1 MTPAVNLLKKKKI
14 THSLHSFEHD
24 PNSRNFGMEAANAL
38 NLDPKCVF
46 KTLLFSLNGAAKQLA
61 VAIVPVDSS
70 LNLKLAAKAAG
81 VKKAEMAEPTIAQA
95 VTGYLVGGISPIAQK
110 KALPT
115 FIDDSALDLKQILV
129 SGGKRGLDIQL
140 SPQDLAAVTRAR
152 FMPLKQSD

>member
-38 NLDPKCVF
+38 NLDPKSVF